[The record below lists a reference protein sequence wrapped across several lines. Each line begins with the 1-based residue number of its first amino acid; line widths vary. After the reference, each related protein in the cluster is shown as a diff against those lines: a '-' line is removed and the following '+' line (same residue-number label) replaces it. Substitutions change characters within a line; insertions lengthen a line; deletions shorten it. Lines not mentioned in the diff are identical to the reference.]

1 MRTKQM
7 AVDALED
14 LLNHDSGLIGL
25 VLFHQR
31 GLSLTGHR
39 FDGEVLGFY
48 KFREGKLARAQM
60 FYFDTAAVSKFL
72 AKALSP
78 KLRQRARAVFD
89 RFKSLP
95 PSAAPC
101 SNGRM
106 MSCGA

>member
-39 FDGEVLGFY
+39 FDGEVLGLY
-48 KFREGKLARAQM
+48 KFREGKLARADVLFRHRRGLQI
-60 FYFDTAAVSKFL
+60 L
-72 AKALSP
+72 G
-78 KLRQRARAVFD
+78 
-89 RFKSLP
+89 KSLEP
-95 PSAAPC
+95 EITTK
-101 SNGRM
+101 
-106 MSCGA
+106 GARGF